1 MAVKTKNMRDECSS
15 EASRK
20 RLLRAVALSERLLL
34 RRLERAVLHE
44 EEIDALMAAVDG
56 AAHEEGMNEKSRKE
70 LLSAVAGLK
79 CEDLSKLVSIIG
91 VLSDKESEMRG
102 ERAERGAGDM
112 EERRFEEM

>member
-1 MAVKTKNMRDECSS
+1 MAKAKKAQEECTFD
-15 EASRK
+15 ASQK

-44 EEIDALMAAVDG
+44 EEIDALLSAVD
-56 AAHEEGMNEKSRKE
+56 AAAREEGMSEKTRKE
-70 LLSAVAGLK
+70 VLAAAASIK

-91 VLSDKESEMRG
+91 VLSDKGMELRG
-102 ERAERGAGDM
+102 ETREKETEAT